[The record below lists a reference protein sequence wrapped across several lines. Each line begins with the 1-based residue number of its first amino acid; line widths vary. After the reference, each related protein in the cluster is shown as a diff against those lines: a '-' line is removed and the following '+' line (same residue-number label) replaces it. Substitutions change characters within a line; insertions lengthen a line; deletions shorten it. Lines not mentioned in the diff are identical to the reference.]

1 MFQIEDLARAGGAGL
16 APDRIRAACDA
27 SLRRLGIDVID
38 LYTDDTFNA
47 IDAETYAFYMFDP
60 IHPTKAGYYEWWFP
74 KMEADLIEIL
84 AD

>member
-1 MFQIEDLARAGGAGL
+1 
-16 APDRIRAACDA
+16 
-27 SLRRLGIDVID
+27 
-38 LYTDDTFNA
+38 
-47 IDAETYAFYMFDP
+47 MFDP